1 LILGCSHACPGVR
14 FEELARRFNEDE
26 AVWRHYEHNREL
38 RRLLGSRLPLPEDVL
53 DYLDWQ
59 AAEREGREARAIGFF
74 ET

>member
-1 LILGCSHACPGVR
+1 
-14 FEELARRFNEDE
+14 
-26 AVWRHYEHNREL
+26 VWRHYEHNREL

>member
-1 LILGCSHACPGVR
+1 LITESSLRDVN
-14 FEELARRFNEDE
+14 FARKP
-26 AVWRHYEHNREL
+26 H
-38 RRLLGSRLPLPEDVL
+38 L